1 MLNKK
6 HLFLAIF
13 LFISIFTLSS
23 CSLIKQANCEH
34 VWEETVEKEAT
45 CVSDGVMLKTCTIC
59 DKKMHEKI
67 PASGHKY
74 QETERH
80 EPTCTADGSIIST
93 CEYCGD
99 VKTEIIASPGHTIE
113 NGLSKAATCE
123 EDGYV
128 EGICSVCHEISKQI
142 IPALGHD
149 YSEWTIITPASSTS
163 TGLKTRTC
171 SRCGKVEE
179 SIIPM
184 VDYVDL
190 SVLEYEYG
198 DKSVYDAESEDELA
212 IIYSSAILN
221 RDAKVVVNVN
231 FSYDNFNSMFDRVKS
246 KQSIQTTYS
255 ASISM
260 TGSKLTINLTY
271 PALPSLSTSGDDR
284 YTQLDSLNAYKN
296 IQTRA
301 NDFNDFAIEKQEKTY
316 KATTSTQLVYVLQ
329 RQYKPICESGS
340 VAESMYLYAKQVLRE
355 IINDDM
361 TDYEKVRAIHDYLVM
376 NVTYDN
382 VLYDL
387 LFAGDENLKS
397 YNGFYLEGV
406 FNDKYAVCEGI
417 SNAFV
422 VLANIEGIPCVQ
434 VSGHSA
440 LNPSGA
446 GHAWNKIFVD
456 GKWYV
461 IDATSDGTVLNNK
474 YEILSYE
481 FFLISDE
488 KMMNSNNQ
496 YVGDDYTEI
505 TCTDNYDPYGNF
517 TYDGTHTYKVKS
529 FNELKA
535 IVKAF
540 GLMEA
545 KNKSLQI
552 YFDYT
557 VIGSKSNEVSK
568 AYNANLMSSSFSY
581 TEDGDI
587 FTIIENKK

>member
-34 VWEETVEKEAT
+34 VWEETIEKEAT
-45 CVSDGVMLKTCTIC
+45 CISDGVMLKTCTIC
-59 DKKMHEKI
+59 GKQMHEKI

-74 QETERH
+74 EETERH
-80 EPTCTADGSIIST
+80 EPTCTEDGSIIST
-93 CEYCGD
+93 CAYCGD

-113 NGLSKAATCE
+113 NGIGKAATCE
-123 EDGYV
+123 EDGYT
-128 EGICSVCHEISKQI
+128 EGICSVCHEVTRQVIS
-142 IPALGHD
+142 ALGHD
-149 YSEWTIITPASSTS
+149 YSEWTIITPATSSS

-171 SRCGKVEE
+171 LRCGKVEE
-179 SIIPM
+179 VIIPM

-190 SVLEYEYG
+190 SVLEYDYG
-198 DKSVYDAESEDELA
+198 NKTVYDAESEDELA

-221 RDAKVVVNVN
+221 RDDKVVVNVN
-231 FSYDNFNSMFDRVKS
+231 FSYDNFNAMFDRVKA
-246 KQSIQTTYS
+246 KQKIQTTYS
-255 ASISM
+255 ASINM
-260 TGSKLTINLTY
+260 LGSKLTINLTY
-271 PALPSLSTSGDDR
+271 PALPSLSTSSENR
-284 YTQLDSLNAYKN
+284 YKQLDSLNAYVN
-296 IQTRA
+296 TQTRA
-301 NDFNDFAIEKQEKTY
+301 NDYNDFAIEKQEHTY
-316 KATTSTQLVYVLQ
+316 PASTSTQLVYVLE
-329 RQYKPICESGS
+329 RAYKPLCKSGS
-340 VAESMYLYAKQVLRE
+340 VAESMYLKAKQILRE

-382 VLYDL
+382 ELYDL
-387 LFAGDENLKS
+387 LFAGADNLKS

-434 VSGHSA
+434 VTGYSA

-461 IDATSDGTVLNNK
+461 IDATSDGTVLNN
-474 YEILSYE
+474 EFELLSYE
-481 FFLISDE
+481 YFLISE
-488 KMMNSNNQ
+488 EEMRTSKNQ
-496 YVGDDYTEI
+496 YVGENYTNIE
-505 TCTDNYDPYGNF
+505 CTTNYDPYANF

-529 FNELKA
+529 FIELKS

-540 GLMEA
+540 GEMSS
-545 KNKSLQI
+545 KSKSVQI
-552 YFDYT
+552 LFDYDF
-557 VIGSKSNEVSK
+557 IGSKSNEVSK

-581 TEDGDI
+581 SENGDI
-587 FTIIENKK
+587 FTIIENK